1 MSFAINK
8 QKGRYYFFCDK
19 DRKNYYQQM
28 LKTTI
33 HEIIFF
39 NSINLLVKEIISN
52 PPSAL
57 LIDIPSSIR
66 VGLEHM
72 SFFNNLPVIWPIVR
86 CNITTNGFAFA
97 TCDSPPR
104 RDPLPAALNAIAR
117 GDESWSS
124 KNFTRKYL
132 RLDLGCRIK
141 IKKEDQ
147 NIWRRGNTLNISAGG
162 FFAVTYDPPEKGSI
176 VEIELQDL
184 AKTPIICK
192 GKTMWSRSWE
202 STSKLPGVGIAL
214 LDSADNIEF
223 KDALRQPRVIRHFIQ
238 GNMF

>member
-1 MSFAINK
+1 MSLINK
-8 QKGRYYFFCDK
+8 ARGTFYFFCEK
-19 DRKNYYQQM
+19 DRKSFYQQI
-28 LKTTI
+28 LKI
-33 HEIIFF
+33 SQHDVIFF
-39 NSINLLVKEIISN
+39 NSINQLVKEIISN

-57 LIDIPSSIR
+57 LIDIPSSIK
-66 VGLEHM
+66 VGMEHM
-72 SFFNNLPVIWPIVR
+72 AFFNNLPVIWPIVR

-124 KNFTRKYL
+124 KSFTRKFL

-184 AKTPIICK
+184 SSNPITCK

-202 STSKLPGVGIAL
+202 ATSKLPGVGISL
-214 LDSADNIEF
+214 LDGAINKDF
-223 KDALRQPRVIRHFIQ
+223 KEALRQPKVIRNFIQ
-238 GNMF
+238 DNMF